1 MASLPSA
8 REDSLSLG
16 QAIGHPPLDIVLEFQ
31 LSGASRSFLFR
42 SALERIV
49 RRIGT
54 SRLHQRR
61 ERSRFSRIFPGQVDC
76 LGRILFKVVALHRPE
91 ALLPDVQSHRF
102 PASFADG
109 FECAVYAFV
118 VPSAHGLEQA
128 FGDFGILALVVG
140 LFHPVFK
147 GDLIP
152 FTWAEVGSGSPPEA
166 LTAQSR
172 SDSSAR

>member
-1 MASLPSA
+1 M
-8 REDSLSLG
+8 G
-16 QAIGHPPLDIVLEFQ
+16 QAIGNPPLDIVLKFQ
-31 LSGASRSFLFR
+31 LSGASRSFLFPLLLFR
-42 SALERIV
+42 SALERIL
-49 RRIGT
+49 RRIGA

-91 ALLPDVQSHRF
+91 ALPPDVQSHRF

-118 VPSAHGLEQA
+118 VPSAQGLEQA
-128 FGDFGILALVVG
+128 FGVFGILGLVVG

-147 GDLIP
+147 GDLVP
-152 FTWAEVGSGSPPEA
+152 FNWAEVGSGSPPRSA

-172 SDSSAR
+172 CDSSDR